1 MFITM
6 KKSIIVFIVA
16 ILVLATTA
24 LWFFT
29 SKVDLKSVDII
40 NFGIIVL
47 VVSFAV
53 FFGVKRFLSSKRG
66 EPAEDELSKKVV
78 RKAAGF
84 SYYISIYMW
93 LAIMYFSDRTDLE
106 NHTLIGAGILGMAVI
121 FAICWSVI
129 NFTGIRN
136 E

>member
-1 MFITM
+1 M

-16 ILVLATTA
+16 VLVLATTA
-24 LWFFT
+24 LWFFSRKAELKT
-29 SKVDLKSVDII
+29 SDIF

-53 FFGVKRFLSSKRG
+53 FLGIKRFISSRRG
-66 EPAEDELSKKVV
+66 EPAEDELSRKVAW
-78 RKAAGF
+78 KAAGL

-93 LAIMYFSDRTDLE
+93 LAIGYFSDRTDLE
-106 NHTLIGAGILGMAVI
+106 NHTLIGIGILGMAVI
-121 FAICWSVI
+121 FAICWSAL
-129 NFTGIRN
+129 NFTGIKN